1 MRQKTMAQGNATA
14 GLKSDE
20 KPKGVR
26 RGAARVSPRRKVS
39 TSPVSATAVDRAKSQ
54 PNPQRSD
61 SQTAPSGP
69 SASATLAAAPQS
81 PMASPRRAGGA
92 RSATMEAL
100 AVGKSPMP
108 AP

>member
-26 RGAARVSPRRKVS
+26 RGAARVSPRR
-39 TSPVSATAVDRAKSQ
+39 TVSATAVDRAKSQ